1 MFCSTAAEREKGQS
15 PMPDREIVHVDLTDH
30 ILTMT
35 MDRPEARNALS
46 QQMIAELTR
55 AFRRLD
61 DDTDCWVGILQA
73 EGPTF
78 CAGADLKEAL
88 QARTTRRE
96 SPSPEGS
103 SPSSPRVPSIMSRH
117 RKPVI
122 ACVEGQAFAGG
133 LEILLTCSLIVASTN
148 AQFALTEVKRGLLAV
163 GGGLF
168 RLPRRIPQNIA
179 IEMLLTGEA
188 KSAEFMFHHGL
199 VNRLVEPGDAR
210 AAARELARLITANS
224 PVAVQA
230 AVEVATTAAA
240 EGWTDAEGWQRQ
252 GDAFRRVQA
261 SEDLVE
267 GLRAF
272 SEKRPA
278 QWKGR

>member
-1 MFCSTAAEREKGQS
+1 MSEREL
-15 PMPDREIVHVDLTDH
+15 VHVDLSDH
-30 ILTMT
+30 VLTIT

-46 QQMIAELTR
+46 RQMMAELT
-55 AFRRLD
+55 AAYRRLD
-61 DDTDCWVGILQA
+61 EDGDAWVGVIQA
-73 EGPTF
+73 EGTSF

-88 QARTTRRE
+88 AARSAAREDKPAAERPADSAPRRATA
-96 SPSPEGS
+96 PA
-103 SPSSPRVPSIMSRH
+103 IMQR
-117 RKPVI
+117 RGKPLI

-133 LEILLTCSLIVASTN
+133 LEMVLTCDMVVASTESR
-148 AQFALTEVKRGLLAV
+148 FALFEVKRGLLAV

-179 IEMLLTGEA
+179 MEMLLTGVE
-188 KSAEFMFHHGL
+188 KSAQTMHELGL
-199 VNRLVEPGDAR
+199 VNRLAEPGEVR
-210 AAARELARLITANS
+210 AAARQLALEITANS

-230 AVEVATTAAA
+230 ALEVANRAA
-240 EGWTDAEGWQRQ
+240 DEGWQDEDGWQ
-252 GDAFRRVQA
+252 GQVEAFKRVQA